1 MNPEI
6 PDDCDL
12 LFLYAPTSD
21 ITDDEKTIIE
31 KYLSDGGKVYLIL
44 GDTTSD
50 TPNLDGIMSDYG
62 LKKSAVILQ
71 IPRDAT
77 REIIM
82 QSSHSFL

>member
-1 MNPEI
+1 M
-6 PDDCDL
+6 
-12 LFLYAPTSD
+12 FLYAPTSD